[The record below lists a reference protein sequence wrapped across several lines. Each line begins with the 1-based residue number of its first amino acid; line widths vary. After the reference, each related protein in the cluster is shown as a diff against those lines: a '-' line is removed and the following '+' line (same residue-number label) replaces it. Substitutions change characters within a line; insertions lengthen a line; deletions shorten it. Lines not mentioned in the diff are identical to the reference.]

1 MNSPAKETS
10 VMAIVSLV
18 SGILGWTIA
27 PFLGS
32 IIAVITGHMARSE
45 IRKNPATKD
54 GDGLALAGLILGWVN
69 ILTWVLGIIFFGGML
84 LAMFGLIFAAN
95 GAH

>member
-32 IIAVITGHMARSE
+32 IIAVITGHMARSD
-45 IRKNPATKD
+45 IRKNPTTKE

-69 ILTWVLGIIFFGGML
+69 ILTWVIGIIFFGGML

>member
-1 MNSPAKETS
+1 MNAPVKETS

-32 IIAVITGHMARSE
+32 IIAVITGHMARSD

-69 ILTWVLGIIFFGGML
+69 ILSWVLGIIFFGGML
-84 LAMFGLIFAAN
+84 LAFFGLLFAAN
-95 GAH
+95 GGH